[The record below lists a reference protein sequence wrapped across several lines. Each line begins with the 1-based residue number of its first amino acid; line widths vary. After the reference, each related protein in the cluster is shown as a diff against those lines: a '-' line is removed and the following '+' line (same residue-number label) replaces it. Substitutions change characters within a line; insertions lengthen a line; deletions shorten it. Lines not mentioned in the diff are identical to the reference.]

1 MTSSASFSYFQGAQN
16 ITTGSL
22 TFNNNI
28 SVCDALQYLHQHC
41 ATGAMHN
48 SDERFP
54 PPSCHPGTRQVALDL
69 IIGWYSQKKR
79 PKKPFMW
86 VHAPAGYGKT
96 TVAQT
101 ISNQLEGQTN
111 GNFTPLGATIFF
123 WRTSSNRNN
132 PSHFVATLAY
142 QFAMSI
148 PELRPFIE
156 NAIKHDPMV
165 VDKSLEVQLDR
176 LIVQPFSSLQI
187 DAMPNRL
194 VVIDGLDECINS
206 VAESRIEKKY
216 AEDREHVQM
225 RVLDLLNTLQSHR
238 VPLSFLILSRSEP
251 WIRRHFESEPFQD
264 LVEVVDLYKVENHL
278 NDVERYCRAEF
289 SRIAK
294 TLDYEPGEAT
304 EKWPSEEQMQALFRA
319 TQGHILYASTVI
331 RHVDDPYDDPRQRL
345 HEIITKPTAG
355 VVHSTPFSSLHELY
369 RQIMRSC
376 PDSCRALLTQVI
388 EEILACEW
396 CFSQRTSIS
405 AALRLLDRIS
415 GRAPGRGM
423 KVLRALHA
431 VLRPVDGEDDAQDPN
446 PRALD
451 FFVHSSFAEFLENP
465 QLSQHFSADRQQGYK
480 RLSLGCIRCMSSI
493 TKQTIVFGSEE
504 PEEGVRFA
512 VMNWAWF
519 WAVWK
524 PVDEEE
530 YLACLPKIF
539 QMDLTASIVQALSLE
554 PQWPLVKPFPI
565 DLYTPGP
572 GNLLFCSKPVAASNP
587 LVQKGIA
594 FIKSSVE
601 DAFIYLLTTPS
612 HLDSILSLERPA
624 FRGEMSCYLWA
635 VSTSVR
641 VEAWGSERVLQAL
654 RVLRRGRHDLFVRV
668 IQRVEDYW
676 TSKIYEDSYLPQ
688 RKELLAYLHCDS

>member
-1 MTSSASFSYFQGAQN
+1 
-16 ITTGSL
+16 
-22 TFNNNI
+22 
-28 SVCDALQYLHQHC
+28 
-41 ATGAMHN
+41 MHN

-69 IIGWYSQKKR
+69 IIGWYGHKKQ

-101 ISNQLEGQTN
+101 VSNQLEADADVEFN
-111 GNFTPLGATIFF
+111 PLAATIFF

-148 PELRPFIE
+148 PELRPLIE
-156 NAIKHDPMV
+156 HAIKHDPMV
-165 VDKSLEVQLDR
+165 VDRSLEVQLEK
-176 LIVQPFSSLQI
+176 LIVEPFKSLQI
-187 DAMPNRL
+187 EAMPNRL

-216 AEDREHVQM
+216 AEDREHVQI
-225 RVLDLLNTLQSHR
+225 RVLDLLRTLQSHR

-251 WIRRHFESEPFQD
+251 WIRRHFESKSFQD
-264 LVEVVDLYKVENHL
+264 LVEIVDLYKAENHL
-278 NDVERYCRAEF
+278 NDVEKLLRAEF

-294 TLDYEPGEAT
+294 TLDYEPGEAH
-304 EKWPSEEQMQALFRA
+304 EDWPSEEQMQALFR
-319 TQGHILYASTVI
+319 TTRGHMLFAATVI

-345 HEIITKPTAG
+345 QDIISKAPPFTTG
-355 VVHSTPFSSLHELY
+355 IVHSTPFSSLYELY

-376 PDSCRALLTQVI
+376 PDGCRTLLTQVL
-388 EEILACEW
+388 EGILASEW

-465 QLSQHFSADRQQGYK
+465 QLSQQFSVDRQQGYK
-480 RLSLGCIRCMSSI
+480 RLSLGCLECMSSI
-493 TKQTIVFGSEE
+493 TMQSVVWGSE
-504 PEEGVRFA
+504 PEDHIRFA

-524 PVDEEE
+524 PINEEE
-530 YLACLPKIF
+530 YLECLPKF
-539 QMDLTASIVQALSLE
+539 LRVNLTASIVQALSLE
-554 PQWPLVKPFPI
+554 PQWPLPP
-565 DLYTPGP
+565 TPWFTKGS
-572 GNLLFCSKPVAASNP
+572 LL
-587 LVQKGIA
+587 
-594 FIKSSVE
+594 
-601 DAFIYLLTTPS
+601 
-612 HLDSILSLERPA
+612 
-624 FRGEMSCYLWA
+624 
-635 VSTSVR
+635 
-641 VEAWGSERVLQAL
+641 
-654 RVLRRGRHDLFVRV
+654 
-668 IQRVEDYW
+668 
-676 TSKIYEDSYLPQ
+676 
-688 RKELLAYLHCDS
+688 